1 MKNGAVTLPP
11 ELILPPIPTPP
22 STTIVPVV
30 VLVLG
35 VEADVVKV
43 IDPELVQ
50 MYVLYPFATLTDGEP
65 VVLAGAA

>member
-1 MKNGAVTLPP
+1 M
-11 ELILPPIPTPP
+11 LPPIPTPP

-35 VEADVVKV
+35 VDVDVGKV

-50 MYVLYPFATLTDGEP
+50 IYVLYPFATLTEGVP
-65 VVLAGAA
+65 VVLNAAA